1 MGTYNILIGGT
12 NSISVGFSLQPVS
25 IAVERS
31 MFHIFFTYRDGKR
44 YIGTSFNIFS
54 TYSIIS
60 LVCLCNSVTT

>member
-31 MFHIFFTYRDGKR
+31 MFHIFLPTEMGKD
-44 YIGTSFNIFS
+44 I
-54 TYSIIS
+54 
-60 LVCLCNSVTT
+60 